1 MRLLVFFATFLI
13 LANNAPAFIIQTSPP
28 PVVGSFAC
36 DCSQVVSCLCKLGDV
51 TATVLLNTKDWQ
63 KHADKS
69 LLGSRICS
77 SKCIAAIGQ
86 VVRVSAPF
94 LSIQT
99 LERAEKSATATK
111 RKTIGRTE
119 KGSATIS
126 PGAPGVGAGYITEES
141 RGVTKEKSLS
151 VLKAKAKTQ
160 GIDLTTFFILE
171 LTRQLKGEVN
181 VYNVF
186 EVLEE
191 LVLANAQGKLED
203 YLSQFFK

>member
-1 MRLLVFFATFLI
+1 MLLIFFATFLI

-36 DCSQVVSCLCKLGDV
+36 DCSQIVNCICKMGDV
-51 TATVLLNTKDWQ
+51 TATVILDTKNWQ
-63 KHADKS
+63 KYADKS
-69 LLGSRICS
+69 LLGSKICS
-77 SKCIAAIGQ
+77 SKCIAVIGQ
-86 VVRVSAPF
+86 VVRVSVPF

-99 LERAEKSATATK
+99 LERVEKSASMSK
-111 RKTIGRTE
+111 KKTIGRTE
-119 KGSATIS
+119 RSSATVS
-126 PGAPGVGAGYITEES
+126 PGAGGVGAGYATEET

-151 VLKAKAKTQ
+151 VLKSKAKSQ